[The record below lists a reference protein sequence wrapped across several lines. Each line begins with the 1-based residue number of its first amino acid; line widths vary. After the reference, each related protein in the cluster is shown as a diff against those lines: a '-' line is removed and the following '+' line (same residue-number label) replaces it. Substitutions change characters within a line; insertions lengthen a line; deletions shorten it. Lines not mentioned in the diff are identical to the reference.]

1 MRCFILFVAFWT
13 LLGVAH
19 AQSAAAAL
27 QNCVPPRQMQEI
39 VAGKGIVAPAA
50 AIRTAQREVPNADV
64 VRANLCHGDTA
75 LVYVIVALRKD
86 GRVVQVM
93 IDAPSGR
100 VKAVE

>member
-1 MRCFILFVAFWT
+1 MVLPFALWT
-13 LLGVAH
+13 FLGVAH

-27 QNCVPPRQMQEI
+27 QNCVAPREMQAI
-39 VAGKGIVAPAA
+39 VAAKGVVAPAE
-50 AIRTAQREVPNADV
+50 AIMTARREVPNADV
-64 VRANLCHGDTA
+64 VKANLCHGGDA

-93 IDAPSGR
+93 IDAPSGH